1 MNAVMK
7 LDSVKLIESPRLWVS
22 ERPVFLAPEQL
33 KGVHRFHKSIPGY
46 ARTPLCEWGSY
57 AEKHGVRS
65 ILVKDESKRFG
76 LRAFKGLGGSYA
88 IFRVVCEE
96 LGLDPLETTLGDL
109 KSERYREA
117 VSKMTFI
124 TTTDGNH
131 GKGVAW
137 ASGLLGCKSYV
148 YMPRGSVEARAQ
160 AIRDAGQAEV
170 TITDLPYDDCVR
182 YTAELAETN
191 HWYLV
196 QDTSWAGYEKIPQW
210 IIQGYTT
217 MLYEALEQ
225 MREKGYSRPTHV
237 FLQAGVGAMAGSML
251 GALCNIF
258 KEDLPV
264 VSIVEP
270 EEVACIFESAR
281 QGDGREHK
289 ATGSEITIMAGLN
302 CAEPC
307 TVTWPILR
315 DFASYYFA
323 CADKVAAQ
331 GMRKYAAPEEGDPK
345 VISGESGAVT
355 MGLLSRL
362 LEEEAMEPIREKLG
376 LNEDAVILLF
386 NTEGDTDPENYQRI
400 VSGKGLL

>member
-1 MNAVMK
+1 MNDVMDLNQIK
-7 LDSVKLIESPRLWVS
+7 MVAAPKPGLGDRPAFLD
-22 ERPVFLAPEQL
+22 PEQL
-33 KGVHRFHKSIPGY
+33 EVVHRFHRSIPGY
-46 ARTPLCEWGSY
+46 MRTPLHELSGY
-57 AEKHGVRS
+57 AKKCGVRS
-65 ILVKDESKRFG
+65 VLVKDEAERFG

-96 LGLDPLETTLGDL
+96 LGLDPMMTTFEEL
-109 KSERYREA
+109 KSEKYREP

-170 TITDLPYDDCVR
+170 TIMDLPYDDCVR
-182 YTAELAETN
+182 YTAELAEKN
-191 HWYLV
+191 RWYLV
-196 QDTSWAGYEKIPQW
+196 QDTSWQGYEKIPQW

-217 MLYEALEQ
+217 MVCEALDQ
-225 MREKGYSRPTHV
+225 MQEKGYTRPTHV
-237 FLQAGVGAMAGSML
+237 FLQSGVGAMAGSML
-251 GALCNIF
+251 GTLCNVF
-258 KEDLPV
+258 AQDLPV

-270 EEVACIFESAR
+270 TEVACIFESAR
-281 QGDGREHK
+281 QGDAQAHK

-307 TVTWPILR
+307 TITWPILR

-323 CADKVAAQ
+323 CADEIAAH
-331 GMRKYAAPEEGDPK
+331 GMRLYAAPEAGDPA

-362 LEEEAMEPIREKLG
+362 LESEAIEPVRKKLG
-376 LNEDAVILLF
+376 LDEKSVILLF

-400 VSGKGLL
+400 VSGKEHP